1 MKMTVEEREIKL
13 KEVGLFLPK
22 KNLEELNKELERVA
36 VENYNKMVEEKV
48 ASLSTTELNALKKM
62 GLTTDDIAKL
72 EPGDNPFK
80 DYGYGARE
88 DIVDLLNMQK

>member
-1 MKMTVEEREIKL
+1 MTVEEREIKL

-72 EPGDNPFK
+72 EPGDNPFN